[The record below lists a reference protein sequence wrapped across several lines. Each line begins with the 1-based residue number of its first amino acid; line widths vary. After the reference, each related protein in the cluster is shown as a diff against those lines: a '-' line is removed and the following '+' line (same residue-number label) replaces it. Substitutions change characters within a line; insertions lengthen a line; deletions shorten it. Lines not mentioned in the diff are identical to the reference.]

1 MVPAFVSISNL
12 LAEGIWIMAE
22 ILVIGGGNM
31 GEALA
36 MGMVN
41 SAYAKVDEVVIA
53 EPLAERAEYLRET
66 SGFQVVSAG
75 AEAAPEAGKVVIAV
89 KPQVL
94 DVVLDGLKHALAHRP
109 LLISVVAGAPTSRFT
124 GILGDEARI
133 VRVMPNTPALVGEGA
148 AGLCAGG
155 GTSEADLSQAKQ
167 LLESVGKAVVLPESL
182 MDAVTGLSGSGPAY
196 VFQFIEALADGG
208 VRAGL
213 PREEA
218 MLLAAQTVLG
228 SARMLLE
235 TGEHPG
241 RLKDMVASPGGTTIA
256 GLHALENG
264 GLRSAVMDAVNA
276 AARRSEELG
285 RG

>member
-1 MVPAFVSISNL
+1 
-12 LAEGIWIMAE
+12 MAE
-22 ILVIGGGNM
+22 ILVVGGGNM

-41 SAYAKVDEVVIA
+41 SAYAKIGDIVIA
-53 EPLAERAEYLRET
+53 EPLVERARYLGQT
-66 SGFQVVSAG
+66 SGFQVVSDG
-75 AEAAPEAGKVVIAV
+75 AEAAPGAQKVVIAV

-94 DVVLDGLKHALAHRP
+94 DVVLNGLKDALAHRP

-155 GTSEADLSQAKQ
+155 GATESDLSQAKQ

-264 GLRSAVMDAVNA
+264 GLRSAVINAVDA

>member
-1 MVPAFVSISNL
+1 
-12 LAEGIWIMAE
+12 MAE
-22 ILVIGGGNM
+22 ILVVGGGNM
-31 GEALA
+31 GEALV

-41 SAYAKVDEVVIA
+41 SAYAKVDDIVIA
-53 EPLAERAEYLRET
+53 EPLAERAEYLRKT
-66 SGFQVVSAG
+66 SGFQVVPDG
-75 AEAAPEAGKVVIAV
+75 AEAAPKAQTVVIAV

-94 DVVLDGLKHALAHRP
+94 DVVLDGLKDALAHGP
-109 LLISVVAGAPTSRFT
+109 LLISIVAGAPTSRFT

-155 GTSEADLSQAKQ
+155 GASEADLSQARQ

-208 VRAGL
+208 VMAGL

-228 SARMLLE
+228 SAKMLLE

-264 GLRSAVMDAVNA
+264 GLRSAVMNAVSA